1 MSAGLPPMVVGDGIS
16 KRTAVRFGGYNHTLG
31 ASDGEIYDME
41 NMTSDHY
48 PVLSTRKERLV
59 RYSTGQTDGM
69 CTEGGKTFLVK
80 DGAFFESNVTFGTE
94 SRWDI
99 ISGLEDGEKTCIRF
113 GKYILIMPDKMY
125 YHPETGETGKLEAS
139 VTDRNVQ
146 IKNGTYKGEGAKA
159 NTLYSEG
166 ADWGSS
172 FKPGDAL
179 TIEGFSESAN
189 NKTIVVREIEGDSLI
204 FYENSFT
211 MREDGYEEAGIT
223 IKRTMPDMDYMCVN
237 ENRLWG
243 CKGSTV
249 YASKLGDPFN
259 WNVFDGVST
268 DSFAADVGS
277 GGDFTGCISYLGY
290 PCFFKEDHIYKVYG
304 DRPSNFQI
312 MESASLGT
320 AKGSARSLAVAGE
333 TLFYLSRIGIV
344 AYTGGIPQSVAA
356 PFGNVKYK
364 NAVAGSDGVKYYVS
378 MQDEEDAWHFFAYDT
393 RRNMWH
399 REDDTHA
406 LSFLWDGKRLMW
418 RTENGIMAYGEGD
431 NAFRRETKAGIYTNP
446 FESFAEFADFTDG
459 DPNHK
464 GAAKLQLRI
473 ELSENASVTV
483 KMQFDSDGV
492 WHDIKTLTTTKKKSF
507 YLPIVPRRAD
517 HFRIRIEG
525 KGEWRLYSMTRESYS
540 GSEM

>member
-1 MSAGLPPMVVGDGIS
+1 MSAGLPPMVAGDGIS
-16 KRTAVRFGGYNHTLG
+16 KRTAVHFGGYNHTLG
-31 ASDGEIYDME
+31 AGDGEIYDME
-41 NMTSDHY
+41 NMTSDNY

-59 RYSTGQTDGM
+59 RRYAAGTDGM
-69 CTEGGKTFLVK
+69 CMVKGETAFVTGGTLHTYSEKGMTLAHITGLAPGGKTCIQF
-80 DGAFFESNVTFGTE
+80 GAYTIV
-94 SRWDI
+94 
-99 ISGLEDGEKTCIRF
+99 
-113 GKYILIMPDKMY
+113 MPDKKY
-125 YHPETGETGKLEAS
+125 YLDAEEPKSGDIEAKFKDAEENPI
-139 VTDRNVQ
+139 TIQD
-146 IKNGTYKGEGAKA
+146 GTYKGETAKA
-159 NTLYSEG
+159 NTLYCKDARWSEL
-166 ADWGSS
+166 
-172 FKPGDAL
+172 FKVGDAV
-179 TIEGFSESAN
+179 TFKGFSKEAN
-189 NKTIVVREIEGDSLI
+189 NQTIIIREIEGDYLR
-204 FYENSFT
+204 FYENSFK
-211 MREDGYEEAGIT
+211 MPDQNAEGERIT
-223 IKRTMPDMDYMCVN
+223 VERTMPDMDYMCVN

-320 AKGSARSLAVAGE
+320 ARGSARSLAVAGE

-344 AYTGGIPQSVAA
+344 AYTGGIPQSIAA
-356 PFGNVKYK
+356 PFGNIKYK
-364 NAVAGSDGVKYYVS
+364 NAIAGSDGVKYYVS
-378 MQDEEDAWHFFAYDT
+378 MQDEDDAWHFFAYDT
-393 RRNMWH
+393 QRNMWH

-418 RTENGIMAYGEGD
+418 RTENGVMAYGED
-431 NAFRRETKAGIYTNP
+431 DDAFYKETTKI
-446 FESFAEFADFTDG
+446 ESFVEFADFTDG
-459 DPNHK
+459 DQNHK
-464 GAAKLQLRI
+464 GTAKLQLRM

-492 WHDIKTLTTTKKKSF
+492 WHNIKTLTTTKKKSF

-540 GSEM
+540 GSEL